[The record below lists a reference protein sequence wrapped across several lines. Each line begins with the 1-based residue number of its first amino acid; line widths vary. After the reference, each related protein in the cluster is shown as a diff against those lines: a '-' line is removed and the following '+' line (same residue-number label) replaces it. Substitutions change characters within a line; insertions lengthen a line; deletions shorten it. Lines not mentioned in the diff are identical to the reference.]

1 MILIGEATSDT
12 MSDSKERVVIRYW
25 DGSEARVGD
34 TVIIDEAQ
42 RGIVREV
49 VDTQEKMRKW
59 GLDEFGLMF
68 DRVFYPER
76 FLREFPVDLISRAD
90 A

>member
-1 MILIGEATSDT
+1 LSSVIGT
-12 MSDSKERVVIRYW
+12 
-25 DGSEARVGD
+25 GSEAHVGD
-34 TVIIDEAQ
+34 TVIIDETQ
-42 RGIVREV
+42 RGSVRDV
-49 VDTQEKMRKW
+49 TDTREKMRKW

-76 FLREFPVDLISRAD
+76 FLREFPVDLVSRAV